1 MPKSPRLAFD
11 FLASRNKATSKN
23 MNTNTNT
30 DTSSNIEAIAAR
42 AVQLGGLMSHGRACV
57 AACAEYEV
65 PRADLGN
72 VASVV
77 SAIVN
82 DWAING
88 RPLKK

>member
-1 MPKSPRLAFD
+1 
-11 FLASRNKATSKN
+11 

-30 DTSSNIEAIAAR
+30 NLEAIAAR
-42 AVQLGGLMSHGRACV
+42 AVQLEGSISHGRACV
-57 AACAEYEV
+57 AACVEYEV

-72 VASVV
+72 VASVI

>member
-1 MPKSPRLAFD
+1 
-11 FLASRNKATSKN
+11 

-30 DTSSNIEAIAAR
+30 NIEAIAAR

-57 AACAEYEV
+57 AACVEHGVDSVDMAS
-65 PRADLGN
+65 
-72 VASVV
+72 VAGVV